1 MKGNIRRRGEKQGW
15 QITIYT
21 GKKPDGSPIRH
32 YETVRGRKSDA
43 QARLREL
50 LTSMDR
56 GSYAPPTR
64 RTVEQLLHD
73 WLGSYCKTNCSPR
86 TCDGYGSVA
95 RRHLA
100 PVLGHIPLKDIQPR
114 TIQSHYGTLC
124 ETLSNRTVLHVHRVL
139 SQALKWAV
147 RQNYIGRNPCELVD
161 VPRAKKAIM
170 RTLSAFEIGILL
182 ESAQDNYYYPAIYC
196 AVSTGLRRNELLALR
211 WRDIDLDLLSI
222 SVSQTLYKGRGRVE
236 FREPKTEYSRRR
248 VSMTPKLALFL
259 AEYRTERES
268 LHWQLGVPLTLDD
281 LVFANIDGRP
291 IDPSTLTHNFGRI
304 VKRAGLNARFHDL
317 RHTYASLML
326 AAGVHPKIVSEAL
339 GHSTVAITLDIY
351 SHVTPG
357 LQEAAAKQ
365 LDSLLPVG
373 VAQRHGSVTGGSG
386 VEVLAIRAPIAQR
399 TEHRSSEPSVVG
411 SNPSGRASELP
422 FFTNILLKKGE

>member
-1 MKGNIRRRGEKQGW
+1 MKGSIRKRGKRQGW
-15 QITIYT
+15 QITVWT
-21 GKKPDGSPIRH
+21 GKKPDGKPIRH
-32 YETVRGRKSDA
+32 YETIRGSKADA
-43 QARLREL
+43 QRRLREL
-50 LTSMDR
+50 LTTLDK

-64 RTVEQLLHD
+64 HTVGQLLHD
-73 WLGSYCKTNCSPR
+73 WLGSYCKTNCSMR
-86 TCDGYGSVA
+86 TCDGYESVA
-95 RRHLA
+95 RLHLV
-100 PVLGHIPLKDIQPR
+100 PSLGHVPLKDLQPR
-114 TIQSHYGTLC
+114 TIQSCYGTLC
-124 ETLSNRTVLHVHRVL
+124 ETLSNRTVLHIHRVL

-161 VPRAKKAIM
+161 PPSPRGRTM
-170 RTLSAFEIGILL
+170 CTLSAFEVGILL
-182 ESAQDNYYYPAIYC
+182 ENASSNQFYPVIYT

-222 SVSQTLYKGRGRVE
+222 SVSQTLYKGKGRVE
-236 FREPKTEYSRRR
+236 FKEPKTKYSRRR

-259 AEYRTERES
+259 REYKAERES
-268 LHWQLGVPLTLDD
+268 LYWQLGVPLTLDD
-281 LVFANIDGRP
+281 LAFSDINGKP

-304 VKRAGLNARFHDL
+304 VKRAGLSARFHDL
-317 RHTYASLML
+317 RHSYASLML

-373 VAQRHGSVTGGSG
+373 VARAAWERHG
-386 VEVLAIRAPIAQR
+386 E
-399 TEHRSSEPSVVG
+399 E
-411 SNPSGRASELP
+411 
-422 FFTNILLKKGE
+422 